1 MKQMTDHV
9 EKFVIILLLL
19 QYVEPKEKKV
29 EKLWRMRKSSL
40 WSSKISNLMRLYF
53 NEVLI
58 HLFMF

>member
-1 MKQMTDHV
+1 MTDHV